1 MQSTTKASPSASVS
15 LRDGVE
21 HLTGFLDYLQAECGL
36 AVNTR
41 KAYRRD
47 LHKFF
52 EHLSSRKVTQLAE
65 ITVDDIEMFVRHLH
79 SCQLAEASIVRALA
93 ATRMFSRYLVQ
104 IRVLPSDISDG
115 VEGPK
120 RPRHLPAVLSGDAVT
135 ALINA
140 PDVAEDTHA
149 LRDRAMLLM
158 LYATGMRA
166 SELTALAITDLNVSL
181 GVVRV
186 LGKGNKERLV
196 PVAPVAQEAVATY
209 LQDYRPQLV
218 RHEVDTLFLSRTG
231 RPMSRED
238 VYRLVRKYV
247 KRAAIRSKV
256 SPHTLR
262 HSFATQ
268 LLSNGADL
276 RSVQEMLGHSDVS
289 TTQIYTHVDAER
301 IRSVHRQFHPRA

>member
-1 MQSTTKASPSASVS
+1 MQSTMKASTLASVS
-15 LRDGVE
+15 LRDGLE

-47 LHKFF
+47 LRKLFD
-52 EHLSSRKVTQLAE
+52 HLASRNVTELRQMSAN
-65 ITVDDIEMFVRHLH
+65 DIETFVRHLH
-79 SCQLAEASIVRALA
+79 SCQLAEASVVRALA
-93 ATRMFSRYLVQ
+93 ATRMFCRYLVQ
-104 IRVLPSDISDG
+104 MRVLSTDISDG

-120 RPRHLPAVLSGDAVT
+120 RPRHLPAVLSGDAVN

-140 PDVAEDTHA
+140 PDLAEDTHA
-149 LRDRAMLLM
+149 IRDRAMLLM

-166 SELTALAITDLNVSL
+166 SELAGLTLTDLNFSL

-186 LGKGNKERLV
+186 LGKGSKERLV
-196 PVAPVAQEAVATY
+196 PVAEVAMEAVQTY
-209 LQDYRPQLV
+209 LDEYRPQLV

-247 KRAAIRSKV
+247 RRAAIRSKV